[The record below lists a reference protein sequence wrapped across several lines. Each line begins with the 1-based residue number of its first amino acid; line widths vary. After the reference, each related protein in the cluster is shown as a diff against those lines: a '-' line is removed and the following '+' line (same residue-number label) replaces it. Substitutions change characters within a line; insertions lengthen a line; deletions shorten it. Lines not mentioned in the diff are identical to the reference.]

1 MDDVAP
7 DGSPVA
13 VYLRLPAGDVPQ
25 LVHRAVGEGATILE
39 LGCGVGRITHPLV
52 ALGHRVVA
60 VDNSPDMLRHVHGAQ
75 TVLADIETLQCP
87 ERFDAVLLASHLI
100 NAPELDER
108 QRLLSVCKQHA
119 RAGGLVLIERYDVE
133 WARNAKPGVHHVG
146 DVTITWHDLQ
156 RDGDVLHAGV
166 TYGIDDHSW
175 TQRFTAM
182 ILDDAQ
188 LCEEAAAAGLELESW
203 IGEHHEWARFVA

>member
-1 MDDVAP
+1 VDGIAP

-60 VDNSPDMLRHVHGAQ
+60 VDNSADMLRHVHGAQ
-75 TVLADIETLQCP
+75 TVLADIETLQLP

-100 NAPELDER
+100 NAPEVDER
-108 QRLLSVCKQHA
+108 QRLFSVCKQHV
-119 RAGGLVLIERYDVE
+119 RAGGVVLAERYDVE
-133 WARNAKPGVHHVG
+133 WARDAKPEVHHVG
-146 DVTITWHDLQ
+146 DVTISWHDIAH
-156 RDGDVLHAGV
+156 DGDVLHAAI
-166 TYGIDDHSW
+166 TYTVDDHSS

-203 IGEHHEWARFVA
+203 IGEHREWARFVA